1 MYGYVVR
8 AHRSYNRQGQSE
20 AAAAWEAETRARRTP
35 GGRLEPTQAVHRRE
49 CTRARLAQ
57 RGTRMYF
64 LVVLVG
70 PFYFISRA

>member
-20 AAAAWEAETRARRTP
+20 AAAAWEAETGAGRAS
-35 GGRLEPTQAVHRRE
+35 GGRLEPAQAVHRRE

-64 LVVLVG
+64 PVVMVG
-70 PFYFISRA
+70 PFNFISCA